1 MNAQVRWVQVAALNR
16 MRRGFSRAEARRLE
30 GPGLAKSAFRPQ
42 LSRPAEIVEPVPKF
56 LLDESGRGASG
67 ASSGP
72 DDGRLLDAYSAAV
85 VSAAEAVGPAVAHLE
100 VELKGRRG
108 TGSGFAFTPD
118 GLLLTNSHVV
128 HGARSMRA
136 TFADGLSRDADLVGE
151 DPDTDIAVIRIGG
164 NALPAVVLGSS
175 RGVRVGQLA
184 IAIGNPYGFQ
194 HTVTAGVVSALGRSL
209 RAQTGRLIDDVL
221 QTDAALNPGNSGG
234 PLVDSHGEVIG
245 VNTAII
251 PGAQGICFATAI
263 DTVKWVVL
271 RLLKDG
277 KVRRGYLGLAGANL
291 PLARRLARHF
301 ELDNARAVRV
311 ESLEKGGPASV
322 AGVDSGDLIVRF
334 GDQAVNGIDDLHRL
348 LTSERIGA
356 ESRLTVLRRA
366 QKLELRVTPSER

>member
-1 MNAQVRWVQVAALNR
+1 LWQ
-16 MRRGFSRAEARRLE
+16 RA
-30 GPGLAKSAFRPQ
+30 GLAKSAFRPQ
-42 LSRPAEIVEPVPKF
+42 LSRQAETVEPVPKF
-56 LLDESGRGASG
+56 LLDESGQGASG

-128 HGARSMRA
+128 HGARSIRA

-164 NALPAVVLGSS
+164 NAPLPAVVLGSS

-234 PLVDSHGEVIG
+234 PLVDSRGEVIG

-271 RLLKDG
+271 QLLKDG

-311 ESLEKGGPASV
+311 ESLEKGGPASR
-322 AGVDSGDLIVRF
+322 AGVESGDLIVRF
-334 GDQAVNGIDDLHRL
+334 AEQPVNGIDDLHRL
-348 LTSERIGA
+348 LTGERIGA
-356 ESRLTVLRRA
+356 ESRLTVVRRA